1 MMFVTLWAMERRAK
15 LELFEMIRRGHAA
28 GETIRQLAR
37 KHNVH
42 RRMVR
47 QALADAIPPE
57 RKKFDRDRPKIGPV
71 KDFIDRILEDDQR
84 APRKQRHTA
93 HRIWMRLREEN
104 ADHLI
109 GEPTIRQYVR
119 ERKRQMGITGREIFV
134 PQSYEL
140 GQEAQVDWFE
150 ADARL
155 DGQQRTLQFF
165 AMRSM
170 ASGGAFHRA
179 YTNATQQ
186 AFLEAHELGFAY
198 FGGVFQTLRY
208 DNLTLAVKKILQGR
222 QREETERV
230 IAFRSHWG
238 FRSEYC
244 NPAKGNEKGGVEG
257 ELGWYR
263 RNFLVPIPEAGDLA
277 GLNALLL
284 DKCRTSQQHTIS
296 GRTMTIGAAMTQEA
310 PHLMPLAEERFALE
324 EILFP
329 VVDGKG
335 CVRVKTNWYSAP
347 LRAGERAM
355 VKLWPAQVEIYRDF
369 ECVARH
375 QRCYGRG
382 YQLLNLE
389 HYLDVLERKPGAMA
403 GSTPLQQ
410 WRAAGRWPDCLD
422 HIWRQLEDRHG
433 KSGGT
438 REMIA
443 LIRAGLSDGWEKLIA
458 AVEEAL
464 RLGVT
469 DAGAVMHILRMPDP
483 EDRRLYAM
491 RLAEE
496 LEQFERPMPVMDEY
510 DRLLS
515 RAGVIQ

>member
-1 MMFVTLWAMERRAK
+1 MERRAK
-15 LELFEMIRRGHAA
+15 MELFEMIRRGHAA
-28 GETIRQLAR
+28 GETIRQLAK

-47 QALADAIPPE
+47 QALESAVPPE
-57 RKKFDRDRPKIGPV
+57 RQKTEREQPKLGPV
-71 KDFIDRILEDDQR
+71 KDFIDRILNEDQQ

-93 HRIWMRLREEN
+93 HRIWSRLRQERP
-104 ADHLI
+104 DQPI
-109 GEPTIRQYVR
+109 GEPTVRKYVG
-119 ERKRQMGITGREIFV
+119 ERKRQMGINGREIFV
-134 PQSYEL
+134 PQSYSL
-140 GQEAQVDWFE
+140 GQEGQVDWFE
-150 ADARL
+150 AVARL
-155 DGQQRTLQFF
+155 DGELCTLQFF

-179 YTNATQQ
+179 YTNSTQQ
-186 AFLEAHELGFAY
+186 AFLEAHEHGFDY

-208 DNLTLAVKKILQGR
+208 DNLSSAVKKILGGR

-263 RNFLVPIPEAGDLA
+263 RNFLVPVPEAGNLA
-277 GLNALLL
+277 ELNALLL
-284 DKCRTSQQHTIS
+284 DKCRASQQHTIG
-296 GRTMTIGAAMTQEA
+296 GRSMTIAVAMERER
-310 PHLMPLAEERFALE
+310 PHLLPLAGERFALE

-335 CVRVKTNWYSAP
+335 CVRVKTNWYSTP
-347 LRAGERAM
+347 LDAGVRAM
-355 VKLWPAQVEIYRDF
+355 VKVWPSQVEIYRDF

-375 QRCYGRG
+375 PRCYGRG
-382 YQLLNLE
+382 HQLLNLE

-410 WRAAGRWPDCLD
+410 WRAAGRWPECLD
-422 HIWRQLEDRHG
+422 ALWRKLETRHG
-433 KSGGT
+433 RSGGT
-438 REMIA
+438 REMIS
-443 LIRAGLSDGWEKLIA
+443 LVRAGVSDGWERLIE

-469 DAGAVMHILRMPDP
+469 DAAAVMHILRMPDP
-483 EDRRLYAM
+483 EDRRHYAL

-496 LEQFERPMPVMDEY
+496 LEQFERPLPAMEEY
-510 DRLLS
+510 DLLLGD
-515 RAGVIQ
+515 RGVIP

>member
-1 MMFVTLWAMERRAK
+1 M
-15 LELFEMIRRGHAA
+15 ELFEMIRRGHAA
-28 GETIRQLAR
+28 GETIRQLAK

-47 QALADAIPPE
+47 QALESAIPPE
-57 RKKFDRDRPKIGPV
+57 RKKTEREQPKLGPV
-71 KDFIDRILEDDQR
+71 KDFIDRILNDDQH

-93 HRIWMRLREEN
+93 HRIWARLRQERP
-104 ADHLI
+104 DHQI
-109 GEPTIRQYVR
+109 GEPTVRQYVR
-119 ERKRQMGITGREIFV
+119 ERKRQMGINGREIFV
-134 PQSYEL
+134 PQSYSL
-140 GQEAQVDWFE
+140 GQEGQVDWFE
-150 ADARL
+150 AAARL
-155 DGQQRTLQFF
+155 EGQLCTLQFF

-170 ASGGAFHRA
+170 SSGGAFHRA

-186 AFLEAHELGFAY
+186 AFLEGHEHGFDY
-198 FGGVFQTLRY
+198 FGGVFHTLRY
-208 DNLTLAVKKILQGR
+208 DNLSSAVKKILRGR

-263 RNFLVPIPEAGDLA
+263 RNFLVPVPEAGNLA

-284 DKCRTSQQHTIS
+284 DNCRASQQHTIS
-296 GRTMTIGAAMTQEA
+296 GRTTTIAAAMEQER
-310 PHLMPLAEERFALE
+310 PHLLPLAGERFALE

-335 CVRVKTNWYSAP
+335 CVRVKTNWYSTP
-347 LRAGERAM
+347 LDAGVRAM
-355 VKLWPAQVEIYRDF
+355 VKVWPSQVEIYRDF

-382 YQLLNLE
+382 HQFLNLE

-410 WRAAGRWPDCLD
+410 WRAAGRWPECLD
-422 HIWRQLEDRHG
+422 AIWRKLETRHG
-433 KSGGT
+433 RSGGT

-443 LIRAGLSDGWEKLIA
+443 LVRAGLSDGWERLIE

-469 DAGAVMHILRMPDP
+469 DAAAVMHILRMPDP
-483 EDRRLYAM
+483 EDRQRYAV

-496 LEQFERPMPVMDEY
+496 LEQFQRPMPVMDEY
-510 DRLLS
+510 DLLLGDT
-515 RAGVIQ
+515 GVIQ